1 MLRQYKGYLQKV
13 FPGYAMQPFDIKQQ
27 ARIITQLEDAAR
39 DNLADG
45 NEVAVAARTY
55 FDERQRAVD
64 LANARRDQPA
74 LGSPLS
80 GDKNADLRAYLR
92 YVGEKLVDR
101 YPDFDRMFSRELF
114 NEIDI
119 DA

>member
-1 MLRQYKGYLQKV
+1 MLRQYKAYLQTV
-13 FPGYAMQPFDIKQQ
+13 FPGYATQPFDIKERT
-27 ARIITQLEDAAR
+27 AIIMELENAAR
-39 DNLADG
+39 DQLVTN
-45 NEVAVAARTY
+45 NEVAIAARTY
-55 FDERQRAVD
+55 FDERNRAIEI
-64 LANARRDQPA
+64 ANSRRELPA
-74 LGSPLS
+74 LGNPLS

-92 YVGEKLVDR
+92 YIGEKLVDR